1 MLKKRSNFFE
11 KVIFPN
17 VPSISYLKKNIY
29 NGKVFLF
36 SNFKNIQEIKKIF
49 DIYFF
54 YLFNSNLKTV
64 LNFIERSKSNN
75 EILELQNLVKKCEYL
90 KLNFRSFYMKLGFRT
105 DETFTDINSLRY
117 SPKKNGNEFG
127 SLKPAKPH
135 RDTWASNIFHQIN
148 WWMPMHDVGKENS
161 IFIAPNYYK
170 KKVKNN
176 SSTWKY
182 KIYKSKKNY
191 SSLPISKEI
200 LKNNEKISFKIKC
213 GEILCFSGNHLHGS
227 NLGKSERLNIE
238 TRTVSK
244 NDVLNYDIPKNIDS
258 KNKII
263 QNKWFKNIKS
273 NYFLT

>member
-1 MLKKRSNFFE
+1 
-11 KVIFPN
+11 
-17 VPSISYLKKNIY
+17 
-29 NGKVFLF
+29 
-36 SNFKNIQEIKKIF
+36 
-49 DIYFF
+49 
-54 YLFNSNLKTV
+54 
-64 LNFIERSKSNN
+64 
-75 EILELQNLVKKCEYL
+75 
-90 KLNFRSFYMKLGFRT
+90 
-105 DETFTDINSLRY
+105 
-117 SPKKNGNEFG
+117 
-127 SLKPAKPH
+127 
-135 RDTWASNIFHQIN
+135 
-148 WWMPMHDVGKENS
+148 MHDVCKENS